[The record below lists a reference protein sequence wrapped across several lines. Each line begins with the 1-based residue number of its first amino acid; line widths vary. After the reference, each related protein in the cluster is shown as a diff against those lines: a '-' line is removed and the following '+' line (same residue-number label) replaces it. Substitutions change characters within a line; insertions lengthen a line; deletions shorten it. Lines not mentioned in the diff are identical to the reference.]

1 MESQICEFCLK
12 EKQTPLHLL
21 VWCQKA
27 QDLWQLFQ
35 KFILQC
41 TTAQGNELAFTPE
54 NIMLNLVYP
63 KSAHMVNL
71 LTLIVKQHIF
81 YCKCAGKKLDFEE
94 AICKIESIFEI
105 ERYNASVQ
113 GLRKKH
119 EAKWSCYHS
128 PEKPIKLSSKESTK
142 YNTAP
147 PCYEIM

>member
-12 EKQTPLHLL
+12 EKQTR
-21 VWCQKA
+21 K
-27 QDLWQLFQ
+27 
-35 KFILQC
+35 
-41 TTAQGNELAFTPE
+41 
-54 NIMLNLVYP
+54 
-63 KSAHMVNL
+63 
-71 LTLIVKQHIF
+71 VKQHIF

-142 YNTAP
+142 YNTHHHA
-147 PCYEIM
+147 MR